1 LQVSL
6 ETRVGVFVLTALAI
20 LLYLAFQVGAL
31 RFDGT
36 RYTPYVV
43 QCADTN
49 GLSKKAEVKIAGV
62 KVGWVKEIDLAD
74 TSRAQA
80 QITIM
85 VFKKYTLYPG
95 TRAVVRSQSLLGA
108 KYLEIIPGGQSDT
121 PLAAGAVLSND
132 GGQPQS
138 FDELLKK
145 FNAIA
150 DNVERVTAAFRT
162 VFGDAQGTEQGCR
175 MFDNLGATAE
185 RLASFTAVLERSFGR
200 NEEHLDRFLRIGT
213 DVNRLADRLDSEIF
227 PSFKESIS
235 RISDVFDRDFCRI
248 ATKLESL
255 TDSLEQTCLQARD
268 GIGQACS
275 VAKKVND
282 GCGLIGK
289 LVNDDEPYRDLK
301 FATNGLRNYFAKMDR
316 MQIVF
321 DAHVESM
328 HRPAENYDHT
338 DSKGYFDVRIH
349 PNEDHFY
356 QLQLVSSEHGFRT
369 RHDVYKS
376 YVDDKGNPIDTSCL
390 ELDDRDKLRF
400 LYNER
405 IDVYQRNTLKFGL
418 QFGKIFKNIALR
430 FGIFE
435 GSAGVA
441 CDVDVP
447 IRSDNFR
454 WLTSLEAFD
463 LSGWNRKDDRRPH
476 LKWLNRMYLMRN
488 IYLTFGAD
496 DFVSKHNANVFFGA
510 GIRFGDDDAKLL
522 LGGLGGGGC
531 GSLATGGNIGI
542 RTGSST
548 VIH

>member
-1 LQVSL
+1 MRCTV
-6 ETRVGVFVLTALAI
+6 ETRVGIFVLTALAI
-20 LLYLAFQVGAL
+20 VVYLALQVGAF

-43 QCADTN
+43 QCQNSD
-49 GLSKKAEVKIAGV
+49 GLTKKADVKIAGV
-62 KVGWVKEIDLAD
+62 KVGWVKDIEL
-74 TSRAQA
+74 TGGNYAQA
-80 QITIM
+80 QITVMIL
-85 VFKKYTLYPG
+85 KKYKLYSG

-108 KYLEIIPGGQSDT
+108 KYLEVIPGDSRQT
-121 PLAAGAVLSND
+121 ELAAGAVLSNGD
-132 GGQPQS
+132 VAAQS

-150 DNVERVTAAFRT
+150 DNVERVTTSLRM
-162 VFGDAQGTEQGCR
+162 VFGDAHGTEQGKKIYS
-175 MFDNLGATAE
+175 NLSDTAE
-185 RLASFTAVLERSFGR
+185 RLASFSAILERSFGR

-213 DVNRLADRLDSEIF
+213 DVNRLADKLDHDVL
-227 PSFKESIS
+227 PSFKESVS

-255 TDSLEQTCLQARD
+255 TDSLEQTCMQARD

-321 DAHVESM
+321 DSHVESM
-328 HRPAENYDHT
+328 HRLAENYDHA
-338 DSKGYFDVRIH
+338 DSKGYFDVRLH

-356 QLQLVSSEHGFRT
+356 QLQLVSSERGFRT
-369 RHDVYKS
+369 RHDVHKS
-376 YVDDKGNPIDTSCL
+376 YIDTDGRPIDTNCL
-390 ELDDRDKLRF
+390 KLDDRDKLQF
-400 LYNER
+400 LYNEK
-405 IDVYQRNTLKFGL
+405 IDVYERNMLKLGL
-418 QFGKIFKNIALR
+418 QFGKIFKNVALR

-435 GSAGVA
+435 GCAGLA
-441 CDVDVP
+441 CDIDIPVH
-447 IRSDNFR
+447 SDNFR

-463 LSGWNRKDDRRPH
+463 FSGWNRKDDRRPH

-496 DFVSKHNANVFFGA
+496 DFASKHNANVFFGA

-522 LGGLGGGGC
+522 IGGLGGGGC